1 MTWKEGENTTNAHV
15 PVWPL
20 YLCFGQASNHS
31 VPARPVS
38 AIGVPQLTAL
48 ARTLKRKTWGA
59 LYPPG
64 DSSWGGGVGI
74 SRAPR
79 CRVYVSAAWSQVD
92 GEQVRTEKKQARAL
106 SHEVGGILPR

>member
-1 MTWKEGENTTNAHV
+1 MRTARNSDLEGENTTNAHV

-64 DSSWGGGVGI
+64 DSSWGGGRDFPCPAVPCVRLSSMESGGR
-74 SRAPR
+74 RA
-79 CRVYVSAAWSQVD
+79 
-92 GEQVRTEKKQARAL
+92 GEN
-106 SHEVGGILPR
+106 